1 MIVKLCYDY
10 YSDYY
15 PVEEKPK
22 HCAGQRRRTCSATAP
37 LVPKLDPHLLSCYRP
52 GELNALERPR
62 STLIGPL
69 VDIACHKHVDW
80 PLSFVFST
88 AAGPATL
95 NNLHFIFRWYSI
107 SNVYKPVPPGLECQF
122 EPERLCSL
130 PKFRIAISNFKLSE
144 QQDARPGFDLVHIDK
159 ANGW

>member
-1 MIVKLCYDY
+1 MIVELCYDY

-15 PVEEKPK
+15 PVEEMPK

-37 LVPKLDPHLLSCYRP
+37 LVPKLDLHLLSCYRP

-95 NNLHFIFRWYSI
+95 NNLHFTFRCRCRLV
-107 SNVYKPVPPGLECQF
+107 SNANLSPNVCAHFPTQNSY
-122 EPERLCSL
+122 
-130 PKFRIAISNFKLSE
+130 AISNFKLSE
-144 QQDARPGFDLVHIDK
+144 QQDARPSFDLVHIDE
-159 ANGW
+159 ANDR